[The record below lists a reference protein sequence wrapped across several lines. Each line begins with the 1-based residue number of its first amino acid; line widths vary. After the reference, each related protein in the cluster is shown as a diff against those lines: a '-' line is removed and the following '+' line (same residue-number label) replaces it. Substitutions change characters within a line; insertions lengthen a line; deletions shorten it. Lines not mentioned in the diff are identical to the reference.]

1 MRETRSYKAE
11 NFYLRGLVAWV
22 RWVVLRPRVTLALS
36 LAGVSAA
43 SIDSADRVRMNSD
56 NRQLVRQDAPFRQNY
71 TEYLAAFPE
80 FEDTTLVVLTSDSID
95 SVEDAQRRLSS
106 ALRERTDV
114 IASVYAPGADSYR
127 NPHWSR
133 WRGVHNQDHRRIC
146 RSVGVRRPRA
156 RCRVGVSRP
165 RPCRAA

>member
-1 MRETRSYKAE
+1 MRETCSYKAE

-36 LAGVSAA
+36 LACVSAA
-43 SIDSADRVRMNSD
+43 SIYSAERVRMNSD

-95 SVEDAQRRLSS
+95 SVELRRGDGRG
-106 ALRERTDV
+106 AEER
-114 IASVYAPGADSYR
+114 GADR
-127 NPHWSR
+127 ASR
-133 WRGVHNQDHRRIC
+133 RSRAVTTRPIPGRGRDG
-146 RSVGVRRPRA
+146 S
-156 RCRVGVSRP
+156 
-165 RPCRAA
+165 